1 MKSGS
6 GVMYISG
13 GLDFVSQGLGTI
25 EGLQLGEQ
33 LKILFWKNYSDKE
46 TFVRRKFKRW
56 VTGSICFA

>member
-6 GVMYISG
+6 GGMYISE
-13 GLDFVSQGLGTI
+13 GLDFISQGLGTI

-46 TFVRRKFKRW
+46 TFLLDVN
-56 VTGSICFA
+56 